1 MTKSKLSI
9 RRTGEGETPDAFT
22 TPPILPPAETTSANY
37 FATSYGE
44 EDTDD
49 KDTVSVSVA
58 PPAFPFPNLTAPS
71 TPQTNFSSVPFG
83 VQAQLRQ
90 LNLRDGDDG
99 SDAATPILG
108 ERAVPF
114 KPLPLK
120 SSGSP
125 VDYPN
130 TRHEETN
137 TSFKSIDSF
146 FGDLTLTPIM
156 EDSWIIDL
164 PPRRHTRPARRSGS
178 PYLQP
183 RKARLFD
190 EPERHNM

>member
-9 RRTGEGETPDAFT
+9 RSTGEGETPDAFT
-22 TPPILPPAETTSANY
+22 TPPPILPPAETTSANY

-44 EDTDD
+44 EDSDD
-49 KDTVSVSVA
+49 KDTVSVAVA

-99 SDAATPILG
+99 SDATTPILG

-114 KPLPLK
+114 KPLPFK
-120 SSGSP
+120 PGGSP

-130 TRHEETN
+130 TRNEETN

-146 FGDLTLTPIM
+146 LGDLTLTPIM

-164 PPRRHTRPARRSGS
+164 PPRHSRPARRLGS

-190 EPERHNM
+190 ETGEA